1 MFRRGFKM
9 KKIVVALLVATA
21 AVSAAQAQTIQSTPG
36 GYIGLG
42 AASAN
47 SNSSTNGLNATDN
60 DGYKSNVK
68 VFGGYD
74 FNSMW
79 GAEAGYTDFRN
90 SGFNYNVAG
99 VNGRG
104 NTDGYSYYVAGKAMM
119 PVNDQFGVYGKLG
132 VEHSQRSLKDVGVYN
147 ASNSDTGVYA
157 GVGLQY
163 NFTPKTAVVAE
174 YERYGKEKDFGARPN
189 VWTIGAR
196 YSF

>member
-1 MFRRGFKM
+1 M
-9 KKIVVALLVATA
+9 KKVIVALLAVTA
-21 AVSAAQAQTIQSTPG
+21 GISVAQAQTMQATPG

-42 AASAN
+42 AANVNHSSSAG
-47 SNSSTNGLNATDN
+47 GLNVTDN

-74 FNSMW
+74 FNPTW

-90 SGFNYNVAG
+90 SGFDYNAAG
-99 VNGRG
+99 VNGHG
-104 NTDGYSYYVAGKAMM
+104 NTDGYSYYVAGKYMM
-119 PVNDQFGVYGKLG
+119 PVNEQFGVYGKLG
-132 VEHSQRSLKDVGVYN
+132 VQHSQRSLKDVGFVN
-147 ASNSDTGVYA
+147 QSSSDTGVYA
-157 GVGLQY
+157 GLGLQY

-189 VWTIGAR
+189 VWTVGAR